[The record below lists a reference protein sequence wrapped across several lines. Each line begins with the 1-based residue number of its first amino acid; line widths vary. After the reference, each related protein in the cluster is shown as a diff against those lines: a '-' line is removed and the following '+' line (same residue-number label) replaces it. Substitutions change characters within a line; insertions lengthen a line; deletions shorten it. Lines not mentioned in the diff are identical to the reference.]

1 MRKVKVNKDFKLNTQ
16 LVEFIKSVPNLFENK
31 GDVLHNERNVIKRF
45 TLGDKVL
52 VVKRYKR
59 PFLFQRFIYSF
70 FRQTKAKR
78 AFLNA
83 RTLRSRGFVTPL
95 ELGYIEI
102 WKKGLFED
110 GYLITE
116 YTEDAAIAELLV
128 HRKEGF
134 CRDLAKSFAEFVVN
148 LHLNGII
155 HLDLNSTNV
164 LYNKENNEFY
174 FSLIDI
180 NRMKVYPKGFVP
192 SKKDCLNN
200 LNRFTGDYDLFEF
213 VLKAY
218 AKKRNWNEQ
227 ETVEQALHLKKRH
240 DVCRARRKSFF
251 GLFKS
256 KKN

>member
-31 GDVLHNERNVIKRF
+31 GDVLHNERNVIKKF

-128 HRKEGF
+128 HRKEGS
-134 CRDLAKSFAEFVVN
+134 CKDLAKSFAKFVVN

-180 NRMKVYPKGFVP
+180 NRMKVYPKNKKI
-192 SKKDCLNN
+192 SKEKCLKN
-200 LNRFTGDYDLFEF
+200 LNRFTIDYDLFHY
-213 VLKAY
+213 VLAEY
-218 AKKRNWNEQ
+218 AKYRGWNET
-227 ETVEQALHLKKRH
+227 ETLIKAIELKKRFDTH
-240 DVCRARRKSFF
+240 RRRKKA
-251 GLFKS
+251 LFSIFKKS
-256 KKN
+256 NN